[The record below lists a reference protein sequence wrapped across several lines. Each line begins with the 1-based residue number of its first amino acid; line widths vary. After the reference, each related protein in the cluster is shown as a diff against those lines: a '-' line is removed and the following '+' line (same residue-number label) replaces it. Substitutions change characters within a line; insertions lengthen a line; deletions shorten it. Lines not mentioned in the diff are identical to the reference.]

1 MAVVL
6 ALLGIVFGLFTGI
19 AGLVLGPVAYFVG
32 KSAVSRIDSS
42 EGNLGG
48 RSTAVAGWVMGAVA
62 TAIGAGVTLVWFILF
77 LILASSA
84 PA

>member
-1 MAVVL
+1 MAVVA
-6 ALLGIVFGLFTGI
+6 ALIGILFGLFTGI
-19 AGLVLGPVAYFVG
+19 AGLVLGPVAYFLG
-32 KSAVSRIDSS
+32 KSAASRIDSS
-42 EGNLGG
+42 EGKLGG

-62 TAIGAGVTLVWFILF
+62 TAIGAGVTLVWFIVI

>member
-1 MAVVL
+1 MAVVA
-6 ALLGIVFGLFTGI
+6 ALIGILFGLFTGI
-19 AGLVLGPVAYFVG
+19 AGLVLGPVAYFLG

-42 EGNLGG
+42 EGKLGG
-48 RSTAVAGWVMGAVA
+48 RGTAVAGWVMGAVA
-62 TAIGAGVTLVWFILF
+62 TAIGAGVTLVWFILI

>member
-1 MAVVL
+1 MSVVL

-19 AGLVLGPVAYFVG
+19 AGLLLGPVAYFLG
-32 KSAVSRIDSS
+32 KSAVSRIDGS
-42 EGNLGG
+42 EGKLGG
-48 RSTAVAGWVMGAVA
+48 RGTAVAGWVMGAVA

>member
-6 ALLGIVFGLFTGI
+6 ALVGIVFGLFTGI
-19 AGLVLGPVAYFVG
+19 VGLLVGPVAYFLG

-42 EGNLGG
+42 EEKLGG
-48 RSTAVAGWVMGAVA
+48 RGTAVAGWVMGAVA

>member
-62 TAIGAGVTLVWFILF
+62 MAIGAGVTLVWFILF